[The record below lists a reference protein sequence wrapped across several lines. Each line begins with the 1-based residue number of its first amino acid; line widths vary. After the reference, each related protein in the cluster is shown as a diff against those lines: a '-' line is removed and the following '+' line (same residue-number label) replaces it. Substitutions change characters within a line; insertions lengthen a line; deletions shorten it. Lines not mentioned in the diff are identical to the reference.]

1 MFYTFFSI
9 DKRDVIGVIGVI
21 SRFLEVRMMNDGL
34 RPLRSLEEW
43 EADEPEPPIT
53 AGSSLEFLQ
62 AIYRSTD
69 QPLAR
74 RMRAAI
80 AALPFESPKLAVT
93 ANLGPDSGFA
103 ARLEA
108 AIERSG
114 GRLIEG
120 EVVEGQGPG

>member
-1 MFYTFFSI
+1 MLLDPLTPVSL
-9 DKRDVIGVIGVI
+9 
-21 SRFLEVRMMNDGL
+21 LEVELG
-34 RPLRSLEEW
+34 
-43 EADEPEPPIT
+43 EPPIT

-93 ANLGPDSGFA
+93 ANLGPESGFA
-103 ARLEA
+103 AQLEA
-108 AIERSG
+108 AIQRSG

>member
-1 MFYTFFSI
+1 
-9 DKRDVIGVIGVI
+9 VIYDPLPL
-21 SRFLEVRMMNDGL
+21 LETVDLGGG
-34 RPLRSLEEW
+34 
-43 EADEPEPPIT
+43 EAPEPIT

-93 ANLGPDSGFA
+93 ANLGPESGFA

-108 AIERSG
+108 AIARSG

>member
-1 MFYTFFSI
+1 
-9 DKRDVIGVIGVI
+9 VIYDPLPL
-21 SRFLEVRMMNDGL
+21 LETVDLGGG
-34 RPLRSLEEW
+34 
-43 EADEPEPPIT
+43 EATEPIT

-93 ANLGPDSGFA
+93 ASFGPESGFA

-120 EVVEGQGPG
+120 EVVEEQGPG